1 MGQFNDRVF
10 GANIHP
16 SVKNKL
22 KAKQIFAQSSEP
34 NQSIIGSKNVFTK
47 LDGLGEEKEDP
58 SITPSSHFGGINFST
73 PDGKGFIG

>member
-22 KAKQIFAQSSEP
+22 KARQIFAQSSEP
-34 NQSIIGSKNVFTK
+34 NQSIIGSENVFTR
-47 LDGLGEEKEDP
+47 LNGLGEEIEDS
-58 SITPSSHFGGINFST
+58 SITPSY
-73 PDGKGFIG
+73 K